1 MAIVKISDLPAGS
14 VVNAKVNGQSENFI
28 IYCHSK
34 PSSDYDDSCNGTWLF
49 AKDIYTVEEFGDSQ
63 LYSQSYITNYL
74 NTNFYGAMENGV
86 RSVIKNVKLPYSFDK
101 STVKVGADGYSC
113 RIFLFSA
120 TEAGLSGENVN
131 VEGAL
136 GDYFEG
142 DETKIASY
150 NNEPHNWITRSL
162 DNTSDSNNILYINE
176 EGGLSSG
183 IPTDKY
189 GIRPV
194 FVIYSSC
201 FVDEDT
207 RTLIPNIAPVI
218 TSSVSNGANLGT
230 KNSTFTFTYTVTTSR
245 PDLSLEIEE
254 ELSGT
259 NYIKTKKIVSDPVSG
274 SERNFSIVI
283 NDSDMF
289 YRLMNGEKRIVIRAR
304 YSNYSDASVE
314 SESEFYVTF
323 NKNVS
328 GAVITLKTPMTVSG
342 NITKGFLKVD
352 GNIPD
357 DASFK
362 VEATNNGNSSSP
374 TWTNVTTN
382 VKSESDF
389 SFTSVGNS
397 FNFKVTINRGS
408 SKTSGYI
415 ASIAGAFE

>member
-1 MAIVKISDLPAGS
+1 MAVVKISELPVGS
-14 VVNAKVNGQSENFI
+14 VVTAKIDGQRKKFI

-34 PSSDYDDSCNGTWLF
+34 PSNDYDDSCDGTWLF
-49 AKDIYTVEEFGDSQ
+49 TKDSYIIEEFGDSQ
-63 LYSQSYITNYL
+63 LYAPSYITNYL
-74 NTNFYGAMENGV
+74 NTTFYGALENGIK
-86 RSVIKNVKLPYSFDK
+86 SVIKPVKIPYSSDK
-101 STVKVGADGYSC
+101 NTVKTGADGYSC
-113 RIFLFSA
+113 NIFLFSA
-120 TEAGLSGENVN
+120 TEVGFSGSNIN
-131 VEGAL
+131 VEGTP
-136 GDYFEG
+136 GDYFGTNESR
-142 DETKIASY
+142 IALY
-150 NNEPHNWITRSL
+150 NNEPYNWVTRSF
-162 DNTSDSNNILYINE
+162 DNTQDNNNILYINE
-176 EGGLSSG
+176 NGELSSG
-183 IPTDKY
+183 LPTSKY

-201 FVDEDT
+201 LVDQDT
-207 RTLIPNIAPVI
+207 GTLIPNIAPII
-218 TSSVSNGANLGT
+218 TSSVNNGADLGT
-230 KNSTFTFTYTVTTSR
+230 KNDIFTFSYTVTTSR
-245 PDLSLEIEE
+245 PDLNLEIEE

-259 NYIKTKKIVSDPVSG
+259 NYLKTKKIISDPVSG
-274 SERNFSIVI
+274 SERDFSIVI
-283 NDSDMF
+283 NDSSMF
-289 YRLMNGEKRIVIRAR
+289 YKLMNGEKRIVIRAR

-328 GAVITLKTPMTVSG
+328 GAIITLKTPMTVSG

-352 GNIPD
+352 GSIPD

-362 VEATNNGNSSSP
+362 IEVTNNGNNSSP

-389 SFTSVGNS
+389 SFTSIGNS